1 VANLKSNQDAYIGDN
16 LQPHLENDGQ
26 NLGRVNGE
34 RLSGGTM
41 KGFIAWGDIR
51 RAGRNGI
58 GALPAITGEAVKVS
72 ELVHGPASWSTVKKF

>member
-1 VANLKSNQDAYIGDN
+1 
-16 LQPHLENDGQ
+16 
-26 NLGRVNGE
+26 
-34 RLSGGTM
+34 M
-41 KGFIAWGDIR
+41 GDIR